1 MCGEFKGK
9 PKHKKETV
17 ESRRNTDQIKSC
29 RGRRRSLAAKP
40 ALIMVGR
47 GEIREQAGNKVA
59 INKPTEQSHQVK
71 LQLIGVS
78 TIN

>member
-1 MCGEFKGK
+1 MGSL
-9 PKHKKETV
+9 KESQNTKRKQWIV
-17 ESRRNTDQIKSC
+17 EEILIKSKAAEAEGH
-29 RGRRRSLAAKP
+29 RQAKP

>member
-1 MCGEFKGK
+1 MLRQKVTG
-9 PKHKKETV
+9 
-17 ESRRNTDQIKSC
+17 SQ
-29 RGRRRSLAAKP
+29 A

-47 GEIREQAGNKVA
+47 GEIREKAGNMVA